1 MGSQTTARAVK
12 RLMKDLKEIRE
23 HPLQDVAASPLEDN
37 LLVWHV
43 NCKYQITFATEANKF

>member
-43 NCKYQITFATEANKF
+43 NCKYQIILATEANN